1 MATVNHPTAP
11 SVAQFPLPH
20 IRICNRSRGAP
31 LPCPFCGNT
40 QLVKIWAADPD
51 GDGEGADARV
61 QCGQCSAEG
70 PVTSSVPN
78 AVRAWNIRQAVD
90 RG

>member
-1 MATVNHPTAP
+1 MA
-11 SVAQFPLPH
+11 SVILTFPHVRRPPD
-20 IRICNRSRGAP
+20 RPVRAGFPAA
-31 LPCPFCGNT
+31 CPFCGNS
-40 QLVKIWAADPD
+40 QLVKVWANDPD

-90 RG
+90 HG